1 MENNH
6 LLCAIKA
13 SKIHKEITKDLKENN
28 IIQPGKSLL
37 EITSYIENQ
46 VKIKTNYNPL
56 KPLERGMA
64 FPCSLSVNE
73 IVAHYT
79 PAYKIQ
85 DYIIQENDIIKV
97 DFGVHE
103 QGTII
108 DSALTFHFN
117 KKYDEFIKISKD
129 ITNYAVSLCGPD
141 AILGDIGKN
150 IEEYIQSKE
159 VEIDGKI
166 HTLKTIGDLSGHNIG
181 KYVIHNSKAVP
192 NISIRYP
199 VRMDPGEFFAVEP
212 FITTGTGKICYDEPT
227 YLFMLNKEKT
237 RVIKDANNQLL
248 ELHELSKLS
257 TDELY
262 LYTSL
267 KNQYMTLCFCTRW
280 IEDDFKEN
288 YEIMRKYKKNLDGL
302 VQKKFVLS
310 FPAIY
315 DQKEEISS
323 QFEHTI
329 YIKENGIVNLT
340 KNEYY

>member
-37 EITSYIENQ
+37 EITNYIENQ

-79 PAYKIQ
+79 PAYKKE
-85 DYIIQENDIIKV
+85 DYIIKENDIIKV

-117 KKYDEFIKISKD
+117 EKYNEFIKISKD
-129 ITNYAVSLCGPD
+129 ITNYGVSLCGPD
-141 AILGDIGKN
+141 AVLGDIGKN

-166 HTLKTIGDLSGHNIG
+166 HT
-181 KYVIHNSKAVP
+181 
-192 NISIRYP
+192 
-199 VRMDPGEFFAVEP
+199 
-212 FITTGTGKICYDEPT
+212 
-227 YLFMLNKEKT
+227 
-237 RVIKDANNQLL
+237 
-248 ELHELSKLS
+248 
-257 TDELY
+257 
-262 LYTSL
+262 
-267 KNQYMTLCFCTRW
+267 
-280 IEDDFKEN
+280 
-288 YEIMRKYKKNLDGL
+288 
-302 VQKKFVLS
+302 
-310 FPAIY
+310 
-315 DQKEEISS
+315 
-323 QFEHTI
+323 
-329 YIKENGIVNLT
+329 
-340 KNEYY
+340 

>member
-1 MENNH
+1 MDNNH

-13 SKIHKEITKDLKENN
+13 AKIHKEITKDLKENN
-28 IIQPGKSLL
+28 IIIPGKTLL
-37 EITSYIENQ
+37 EITNYIETQ
-46 VKIKTNYNPL
+46 VKTKTNYNYL
-56 KPLERGMA
+56 KPLDRGMA

-79 PAYKIQ
+79 PLYKTQ
-85 DYIIQENDIIKV
+85 DYIIQKDDIIKV

-117 KKYDEFIKISKD
+117 EKYDEFINISKD
-129 ITNYAVSLCGPD
+129 ITNYGVSLCGPD
-141 AILGDIGKN
+141 AVLGDIGQN

-159 VEIDGKI
+159 IEIDGKTR
-166 HTLKTIGDLSGHNIG
+166 TLKTIGDLSGHNIG

-192 NISIRYP
+192 NIAIKYP
-199 VRMDPGEFFAVEP
+199 VRMQPGEFFAIEP
-212 FITTGTGKICYDEPT
+212 FITTGNGKICYNEPT
-227 YLFMLNKEKT
+227 HLFMLNKEK
-237 RVIKDANNQLL
+237 IKNIQDINGQLL
-248 ELHELSKLS
+248 EIQELNKLN

-267 KNQYMTLCFCTRW
+267 KNQYSTLCFCTRW
-280 IEDDFKEN
+280 VEDDFKEN
-288 YEIMRKYKKNLDGL
+288 YNIIRTYKKNLEGL

-315 DQKEEISS
+315 DQKNELSS

-329 YIKENGIVNLT
+329 YIKENGIINLT
-340 KNEYY
+340 KNTYY